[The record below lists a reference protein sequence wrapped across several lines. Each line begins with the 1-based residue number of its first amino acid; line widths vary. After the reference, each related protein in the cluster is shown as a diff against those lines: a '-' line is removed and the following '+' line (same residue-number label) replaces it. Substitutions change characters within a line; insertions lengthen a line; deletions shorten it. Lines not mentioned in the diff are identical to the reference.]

1 MQAAKDS
8 FFRALQARLALVNA
22 ARTITVDGV
31 TKPAILVAENEPYPP
46 GKLFFNAF
54 YIHWLGAP
62 AVREF
67 SGTLAPR
74 YEQIAHI
81 EYFVRG
87 TADLQKPFADR
98 GRLVGEM
105 DRELVL
111 ILFPGFTPKLN
122 YSPSPPGPPVSL
134 GSSVTWRFSPSL
146 RTVTEREGSVLRR
159 IATVNVSF
167 YLESIPN

>member
-8 FFRALQARLALVNA
+8 FFRALQTRLAVVNS
-22 ARTITVDGV
+22 ARTITVDGI
-31 TKPAILVAENEPYPP
+31 TKPAILVAENESYPP
-46 GKLFFNAF
+46 GKLLFNAF

-67 SGTLAPR
+67 GGTLAPR

-98 GRLVGEM
+98 GRLLGEM

-111 ILFPGFTPKLN
+111 ILFPGFTPKLD
-122 YSPSPPGPPVSL
+122 YSQGPPTPL
-134 GSSVTWRFSPSL
+134 GSSVTWRYSPSF
-146 RTVTEREGSVLRR
+146 RTLTEREGSVLRR
-159 IATVNVSF
+159 IATVNISF
-167 YLESIPN
+167 YLESIPTL